1 MYNWIIGICSSEAD
15 GVSLRKFRGS
25 KEEVKEKLASLVTSD
40 IANDTENWNYGSETS
55 KEIMDVSNGL
65 GYEYYQNTFRVG
77 LINNKKG
84 TRNGPFFIFT

>member
-1 MYNWIIGICSSEAD
+1 MYSWIIGICSSEAD
-15 GVSLRKFRGS
+15 GVSLRRFSGS

-65 GYEYYQNTFRVG
+65 GYEYYGYGVY
-77 LINNKKG
+77 NNYHIEY
-84 TRNGPFFIFT
+84 TAVEFSHVAY